1 MLGERWTSGDLHR
14 QFPHHIGE
22 KRTAEDDAW
31 RLEKSVYPYIGDK
44 LISDVTLDDA
54 ERVMQKLPSEM
65 ASGTRRQ
72 IAQVIHRVMS
82 LAVYPCRMIAAS
94 PIPRGWLPKPGPK
107 KAVAILYP
115 DEDANLLGCTAAP
128 LGRRIAYGYLHREG
142 HRKGEVVVMTWSDL
156 DLVRGIIKLDRN
168 KTDHPRMWKLSPGVA
183 AALAGWK
190 KLRGDMKET
199 DRVFVERDGS
209 RIDFEH
215 LAAILRAD
223 LKTAGVIRAELFE
236 KGPTRMRFG
245 IHGLRH
251 SFVTRSLATGKTEDW
266 VRLRTGHKS
275 NELWR
280 YREVARS
287 LEELEL
293 GDVLPL
299 DQAIPELDD
308 DSKEQ
313 G

>member
-1 MLGERWTSGDLHR
+1 M
-14 QFPHHIGE
+14 
-22 KRTAEDDAW
+22 
-31 RLEKSVYPYIGDK
+31 
-44 LISDVTLDDA
+44 
-54 ERVMQKLPSEM
+54 
-65 ASGTRRQ
+65 
-72 IAQVIHRVMS
+72 
-82 LAVYPCRMIAAS
+82 
-94 PIPRGWLPKPGPK
+94 
-107 KAVAILYP
+107 
-115 DEDANLLGCTAAP
+115 
-128 LGRRIAYGYLHREG
+128 
-142 HRKGEVVVMTWSDL
+142 
-156 DLVRGIIKLDRN
+156 
-168 KTDHPRMWKLSPGVA
+168 
-183 AALAGWK
+183 
-190 KLRGDMKET
+190 
-199 DRVFVERDGS
+199 FVELDGS

-223 LKTAGVIRAELFE
+223 LEAAGVIRAELFE

-299 DQAIPELDD
+299 DLAIPELGGS
-308 DSKEQ
+308 SKEQ
-313 G
+313 V